1 VFVADLLPHPLC
13 LLFVRSLQFPE
24 FDTLYCK
31 VGFVYGADWTVLA
44 GIEEGVSQVASRS
57 HDGAG
62 RFVWNFPI
70 ELTLRSTNPFAVRE
84 RKEKKIKKNE
94 GKKERR
100 NKNERKKKERK
111 NKAKKRARE
120 RRKCLSFHSPST
132 PQGPRLW

>member
-1 VFVADLLPHPLC
+1 MAAENYSSFMLMVSGQVSTAEVRLVGVRCGSSSSPP
-13 LLFVRSLQFPE
+13 LFVCLFVCSLQFPE

-70 ELTLRSTNPFAVRE
+70 ELTLRSTNPFGCT
-84 RKEKKIKKNE
+84 
-94 GKKERR
+94 GKK
-100 NKNERKKKERK
+100 RK
-111 NKAKKRARE
+111 N
-120 RRKCLSFHSPST
+120 
-132 PQGPRLW
+132 